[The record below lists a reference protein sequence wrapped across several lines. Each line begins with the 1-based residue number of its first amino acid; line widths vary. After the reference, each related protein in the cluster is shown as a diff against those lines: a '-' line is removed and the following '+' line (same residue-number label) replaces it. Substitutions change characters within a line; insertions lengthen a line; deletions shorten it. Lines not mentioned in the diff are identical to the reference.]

1 MESFLALPQEKQ
13 RAILEAAMG
22 VFGAAGYKKA
32 YVSDIATAA
41 GIGKA
46 MVFYYFGSKKALY
59 LYLMEYAGQIM
70 QTEVMN
76 KRDSGGKDFFD
87 RIMDATN
94 RKLSVMKRHP
104 ALIAFLNSIY
114 FENDKEVETEIKAL
128 LLQGEAA
135 RSEVAL
141 DGMDRR
147 KFKDGVDPQL
157 VLNILVK
164 FTEGVVGSR
173 LDDTRTIDEMMDE
186 FSQCFDLLRNNLF
199 KEEFLK

>member
-1 MESFLALPQEKQ
+1 MALPQEKK
-13 RAILEAAMG
+13 RTILEAAMS

-32 YVSDIATAA
+32 YVSDIAAAA
-41 GIGKA
+41 GIAKA

-59 LYLMEYAGQIM
+59 LYLIEYAGQTM
-70 QTEVMN
+70 QSEVMS
-76 KRDSGGKDFFD
+76 KRDSGGMDFFD

-94 RKLSVMKRHP
+94 LKLAVMKRHP

-114 FENDKEVETEIKAL
+114 VENDNEVEPEIKSL
-128 LLQGEAA
+128 LSQGEAV
-135 RSEVAL
+135 RSEIAL
-141 DGMDRR
+141 DGMDRS

-164 FTEGVVGSR
+164 FAEGVVGSR
-173 LDDTRTIDEMMDE
+173 LDETRTIDEIMDE
-186 FSQCFDLLRNNLF
+186 FSQCFNLLRNNLY